1 MSTFEVKVRRITV
14 TPHPDP
20 ETTALEVGKVDDY
33 NVVCGKGIYKTGDLV
48 AYIPEASIVPVAAL
62 EVMGLVGRLAGSN
75 KDRVKPL
82 RLRNVI
88 SQGLCYPAKP
98 EWVEGQ
104 DVAEELGIFKW
115 IPPIPVCMAGEVNSG
130 GLTLNFDI
138 ENIKRYPDMFVEG
151 EEVFVTEK
159 LHGTCTILALVP
171 SNMREPDMLEGKY
184 QLISKGLAAKGLY
197 FKDNEKNANNL
208 YIRVLRELDVFTKF
222 GKACEALQKDDA
234 PIWLLGETY
243 GNGVQDLK
251 YGHSKPTYRA
261 FGIRVGMHWLDYDT
275 FLEFCAS
282 MDIPTVP
289 VIYRGPYKKELVH
302 EWSNGKTV
310 EGNGC
315 HMREGVVIAAT
326 KYRECPVGRPIL
338 KSISDEYMLRKGEV
352 TEFE

>member
-1 MSTFEVKVRRITV
+1 
-14 TPHPDP
+14 
-20 ETTALEVGKVDDY
+20 
-33 NVVCGKGIYKTGDLV
+33 
-48 AYIPEASIVPVAAL
+48 
-62 EVMGLVGRLAGSN
+62 MGLVDRLAGSK
-75 KDRVKPL
+75 KDRVKAL
-82 RLRNVI
+82 RLRGVV
-88 SQGLCYPAKP
+88 SQGICYPAKP

-138 ENIKRYPDMFVEG
+138 ENIKRYPDMFVDG

-159 LHGTCTILALVP
+159 LHGSCTILALVP
-171 SNMREPDMLEGKY
+171 STQREPDMFYGKY

-197 FKDNEKNANNL
+197 FKDNEKNAGNL
-208 YIRVLRELDVFTKF
+208 YVRVLRELAIFDKF
-222 GKACEALQKDDA
+222 EKACDAILEKFKDAVASYGENAVVNIVDE
-234 PIWLLGETY
+234 PIWLLGETF

-261 FGIRVGMHWLDYDT
+261 FAMRVGRHWLYYDV
-275 FLEFCAS
+275 FLELCER

-289 VIYRGPYKKELVH
+289 VIYRGEYKKELVH

-338 KSISDEYMLRKGEV
+338 KSISDEYLLRKGEV